1 MEQSVLT
8 KDVPD
13 HVPAELVR
21 PFPFIFGSTT
31 RANPFEDFAPA
42 VHNGPELIYAPLSYP
57 GGGSAWVPRCM
68 QDMRAIYLDTEHFSS
83 KDFSP
88 FAPITGGS
96 WSNSPAELD
105 PPLHGPFRHMA
116 NPLFTPKA
124 MAALDDRIR
133 ACAAEYI
140 EGFRSKG
147 GCDFKRD
154 FALKFPIKVFME
166 LMGLPLDRVD
176 QFLEWETMLIH
187 STSIEVIAQGTHQ
200 VVGYLTELL
209 EDRRR
214 NPANDLLTWTT
225 TATKEGKPLTQDEQI
240 GFSFNLFVGGLD
252 TVTANITNQTLHL
265 ARNPQHRKLLREN
278 PALIPNAIDEFMRA
292 YGAVTTFRTCAK
304 ETTVRG
310 VTMKPGDKIVMSTT
324 LAGRDPA
331 EFPNPGEVRLDRKPR
346 HTGFGFGI
354 HTCIG
359 MHLARREMRIAM
371 EELLAR
377 IPDFSIAPG
386 HEMEFHLGVIQPV
399 ALPLVWDPAA
409 NS

>member
-1 MEQSVLT
+1 MDLAGFANAAPE
-8 KDVPD
+8 
-13 HVPAELVR
+13 HVPADLVR
-21 PFPFIFGSTT
+21 SFPFVFGSTT
-31 RANPFEDFAPA
+31 KANPFEDFVPA
-42 VHNGPELIYAPLSYP
+42 VHQGPEVIYAPFAYP

-68 QDMRAIYLDTEHFSS
+68 ADLRAIYLDTEHFSS

-88 FAPITGGS
+88 FAPITGGT
-96 WSNSPAELD
+96 WANTPAELD
-105 PPLHGPFRHMA
+105 PPEHGAFRQLI

-124 MAALDDRIR
+124 MAALDDKIR
-133 ACAAEYI
+133 LYAREYI
-140 EGFRSKG
+140 EGFRPNG
-147 GCDFKRD
+147 ECDFVRD

-166 LMGLPLDRVD
+166 LMGLPLDRVE
-176 QFLEWETMLIH
+176 QFLAWEHMLIR
-187 STSIEVIAQGTHQ
+187 STTIEDIAQGTRN
-200 VVGYLTELL
+200 VVGYLTEAL

-214 NPANDLLTWTT
+214 NPADDLLTWTT
-225 TATKEGKPLTQDEQI
+225 AALKDGQPLTQDEQI

-252 TVTANITNQTLHL
+252 TVTTNIANQTWHL
-265 ARNPQHRKLLREN
+265 ARHPEHRKLLREN
-278 PALIPNAIDEFMRA
+278 PALIPNAIEEFMRA
-292 YGAVTTFRTCAK
+292 YGAVTTYRTCVK

-310 VTMKPGDKIVMSTT
+310 VTMKPGDKVAMSTT

-331 EFPNPGEVRLDRKPR
+331 EFDNPGEVRLDRKPR

-386 HEMEFHLGVIQPV
+386 HEMEFYIGVIQPV
-399 ALPLVWDPAA
+399 SLPLVWDPAA
-409 NS
+409 NP

>member
-1 MEQSVLT
+1 MDFAGLANS
-8 KDVPD
+8 VPD
-13 HVPAELVR
+13 HVPADLVR
-21 PFPFIFGSTT
+21 PFPFIFGSSTKS
-31 RANPFEDFAPA
+31 NPFEDFVPA
-42 VHNGPELIYAPLSYP
+42 VHEGPEVIYAPLSYP
-57 GGGSAWVPRCM
+57 GGGSTWVPRCM
-68 QDMRAIYLDTEHFSS
+68 SDLRAIYLDTEHFSS

-88 FAPITGGS
+88 FALITGGT
-96 WSNSPAELD
+96 WANTPAELD
-105 PPLHGPFRHMA
+105 PPEHGGFRQLV

-124 MAALDDRIR
+124 MAALDDKIR
-133 ACAAEYI
+133 LYAGEYI
-140 EGFRSKG
+140 ESFRQAG
-147 GCDFKRD
+147 HCDFVRD

-176 QFLEWETMLIH
+176 QFLAWEHMLIR
-187 STSIEVIAQGTHQ
+187 STTIEDIAQGTRN
-200 VVGYLTELL
+200 VVAYLTEAL
-209 EDRRR
+209 EERRR

-225 TATKEGKPLTQDEQI
+225 TALKDGRPLTQDEQI
-240 GFSFNLFVGGLD
+240 GFSFNLFIGGLD
-252 TVTANITNQTLHL
+252 TVTTNIANQTWHL
-265 ARNPQHRKLLREN
+265 ARHPEHRKLLREN
-278 PALIPNAIDEFMRA
+278 PALIPNAIEEFMRA
-292 YGAVTTFRTCAK
+292 YGAVTTFRTCVK

-310 VTMKPGDKIVMSTT
+310 VTLKPGDKVSMSTT

-331 EFPNPGEVRLDRKPR
+331 EFDNPGEVRLDRKPR